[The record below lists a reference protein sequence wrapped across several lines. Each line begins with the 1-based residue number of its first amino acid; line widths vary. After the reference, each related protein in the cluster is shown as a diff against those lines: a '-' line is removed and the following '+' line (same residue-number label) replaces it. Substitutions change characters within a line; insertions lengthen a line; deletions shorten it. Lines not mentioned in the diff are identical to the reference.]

1 MNLYYFDLNTI
12 NESTADFIV
21 SDFSKW
27 LENEYNKRLCKN
39 KGKLFEFSIASNN
52 DEMFYGID
60 YGEVQLIV
68 TKRDII
74 SQERFKVFLDVA
86 DAIDK
91 CKDIA
96 LDFVNSHNLVIDKKP
111 SGGLATYYIVSK

>member
-1 MNLYYFDLNTI
+1 MNFYYFDLNTI
-12 NESTADFIV
+12 NESTAKFII

-52 DEMFYGID
+52 NEMFYSIE
-60 YGEVQLIV
+60 YGKVHLII

-74 SQERFKVFLDVA
+74 NQERFKIFLDVA
-86 DAIDK
+86 DAIDE
-91 CKDIA
+91 CKNIA
-96 LDFVNSHNLVIDKKP
+96 FNFVNSYNLAIDKKP
-111 SGGLATYYIVSK
+111 SSGLATYYIVSK